1 MSKPNEAQAPETG
14 EERRQFLERIAK
26 YVAVTPPAITLMLT
40 ASTVPAY
47 AQGSSGHT
55 STPEPSVTPSTSAA
69 PAHSYRQSNPSGDDR
84 GRAEAA
90 DRS

>member
-1 MSKPNEAQAPETG
+1 MSKPNAAQAPETG
-14 EERRQFLERIAK
+14 EERRQFLERIGK
-26 YVAVTPPAITLMLT
+26 YAAVTPPA
-40 ASTVPAY
+40 VPAY

-90 DRS
+90 DQS